1 MPPPLSPQV
10 NLLPS
15 DEPQDVY
22 AGVRSLVAQ
31 KISDDAEAEA
41 SDDAKAEGQR
51 QLAMKL
57 VGLITRKVVKQTVMT
72 SVYGVTFI
80 GAKRQIENRL
90 HELAD
95 LKYEELPR
103 AEQNLLSTYV
113 ARLTLDSLGEVRA
126 GTLRSSLYNQTPPL
140 PPYFPTAPLAAPST
154 PPLIAPSPPPHHGQV
169 FTGATDAMRW
179 LDNAAA
185 AIATA
190 SGKSVA
196 WTMPLGLP
204 VMQPYYKP
212 QIRRVRTILG
222 RLNLQREM
230 DEEDDTAVVDTRKQR
245 SAFSPNYIHSL
256 DSAHMMKTAIACR
269 KRGLVFAAVHDSYWT
284 HPSDVDEMNVVLRDK
299 FVELHSGDLLEQLIT
314 SFRRDFP
321 EVEWDADPALA
332 LPPRGDLDLEEV
344 KKSIYFF
351 A

>member
-1 MPPPLSPQV
+1 MPPPLTPQV

-154 PPLIAPSPPPHHGQV
+154 CPLHSPLSRRVGLRSLVEDLFLQYAYPCPLLLVRVSLVILVRAVRLHLLISYGAGGLSNPRSLPRQALVVYDVLATKDEPRDLSLRRLLHIRHRLPLGEQV
-169 FTGATDAMRW
+169 FDGGDRA
-179 LDNAAA
+179 
-185 AIATA
+185 
-190 SGKSVA
+190 
-196 WTMPLGLP
+196 
-204 VMQPYYKP
+204 
-212 QIRRVRTILG
+212 RVPADRHT
-222 RLNLQREM
+222 N
-230 DEEDDTAVVDTRKQR
+230 
-245 SAFSPNYIHSL
+245 
-256 DSAHMMKTAIACR
+256 
-269 KRGLVFAAVHDSYWT
+269 
-284 HPSDVDEMNVVLRDK
+284 
-299 FVELHSGDLLEQLIT
+299 
-314 SFRRDFP
+314 FP
-321 EVEWDADPALA
+321 
-332 LPPRGDLDLEEV
+332 
-344 KKSIYFF
+344 
-351 A
+351 